1 MVPRIDYKGESSC
14 FSNSAHASRLAV
26 INENNYEQITEKP
39 REERSY
45 LEFYTNFNINEPL
58 RIIYSKDDH
67 NSTVPLLSDDLNSS
81 EIRKSYGELNQE
93 NDFDRNYDKC
103 LGSKITKKEKHI
115 FDSDMSC
122 DISKQDKKSESKDEQ
137 LKNIENPYIQK
148 SSKFSFRNIQPFE
161 KEARYTGRSIM
172 EYGYQEA
179 DIWNRPSDTYI
190 RFVEESKETLANRV
204 EYDMDE
210 QEQYNSKRLKSEGD
224 TISHELFE
232 IVLTKI
238 EKEWIELDKRM
249 PKDQSK
255 ENLSPDDSKCS
266 ICDDGECENVNAI
279 VFCDGCNLAV
289 HQDCYGIPYI
299 PEGQWLCRKCLI
311 SPQNTLNCIFCP
323 NTSGAFKQTS
333 DNRWAHLL
341 CAIWI
346 PEVTVM
352 NTVYQEPIDNIHKIP
367 ASRWK
372 LICYICQQRMGA
384 SIQCVNKSCY
394 RAFHVT
400 CARRAKLYMPMKK
413 NNTELK
419 AYCDKHVPS
428 FWRNEHDIAK
438 FLYDTRKQFLSYTP
452 STSEF
457 VENNHNSNYIHGASS
472 KIYINLKKAKTYP
485 LIPVYIQNRIL
496 DYIHKFPIRK
506 KSIFITDICK
516 YWSLKKESRKNA
528 SLIKRLQLKTENE
541 IRNLSTDQLSERIEF
556 AKILKHDLEKLLEL
570 TDSVKKREEEKKKIS
585 CYLETMADGLYFPI
599 THIIRYILNCIE
611 GWDKNKLFSN
621 IPIDTFNYN
630 SINGM
635 PTSLSMI
642 SKKIEDR
649 EYANLLQFKTDLMHV
664 FDNAIKYNDHN
675 TIYYKTAV
683 KFKRQ
688 CEKLFLDAENSISFL
703 KMENE
708 RMVSDWSIF
717 EPKGLSI
724 KEYVQIWPGDDIRT
738 MSPLSEIADEE
749 FNLLERHVNLIQK
762 KDNLNKQNMKND
774 IKKKSK
780 HNLRSRPQKFK

>member
-1 MVPRIDYKGESSC
+1 MHDFCTPEKTVLRARNEQFIGKRDKEWFLGLTTRGRVP
-14 FSNSAHASRLAV
+14 NM
-26 INENNYEQITEKP
+26 YEQITEKP

-45 LEFYTNFNINEPL
+45 LEFYPNFDINQPL

-67 NSTVPLLSDDLNSS
+67 NSAIPHQSDDPNSPGS
-81 EIRKSYGELNQE
+81 HKLCGGSSQGIDL
-93 NDFDRNYDKC
+93 DRNDDPS
-103 LGSKITKKEKHI
+103 LGPKIAKKEKHTL
-115 FDSDMSC
+115 DSDVSLC
-122 DISKQDKKSESKDEQ
+122 NVSKQDKTPGLDQQ
-137 LKNIENPYIQK
+137 LKNIENPCIQE

-161 KEARYTGRSIM
+161 KETRYTGRSM
-172 EYGYQEA
+172 TEYGYQEA
-179 DIWNRPSDTYI
+179 DVWTRPSDTYI
-190 RFVEESKETLANRV
+190 RFVEESKDVLANRV

-224 TISHELFE
+224 TISHEFFE

-238 EKEWIELDKRM
+238 EKEWTEFDKKM

-311 SPQNTLNCIFCP
+311 SPQSTLNCVFCP

-352 NTVYQEPIDNIHKIP
+352 NTVYQEPIDNIYKIP

-384 SIQCVNKSCY
+384 SIQCANKSCY

-400 CARRAKLYMPMKK
+400 CARMIKLYMPMKK
-413 NNTELK
+413 NSTELK

-428 FWRNEHDIAK
+428 FWRNEHNIAK
-438 FLYDTRKQFLSYTP
+438 FLHDTRKHFLSYTP

-457 VENNHNSNYIHGASS
+457 LENNHNSNYIPGSSS
-472 KIYINLKKAKTYP
+472 KIYINLKKAKTYS

-496 DYIHKFPIRK
+496 DYIHNFPIRK

-528 SLIKRLQLKTENE
+528 SLIKRLQLRTENE
-541 IRNLSTDQLSERIEF
+541 IRNLSADQLSERIEF
-556 AKILKHDLEKLLEL
+556 AKILKSDLEKLLEL
-570 TDSVKKREEEKKKIS
+570 TDFVKKREEEKKKIS
-585 CYLETMADGLYFPI
+585 CCLETVTDTLYFPI
-599 THIIRYILNCIE
+599 TSIVRYILNCVE
-611 GWDKNKLFSN
+611 RWDKNRLFSN
-621 IPIDTFNYN
+621 IPIDAINYN

-649 EYANLLQFKTDLMHV
+649 EYTNLLQFKV
-664 FDNAIKYNDHN
+664 FFP
-675 TIYYKTAV
+675 KT
-683 KFKRQ
+683 R
-688 CEKLFLDAENSISFL
+688 N
-703 KMENE
+703 
-708 RMVSDWSIF
+708 
-717 EPKGLSI
+717 
-724 KEYVQIWPGDDIRT
+724 
-738 MSPLSEIADEE
+738 
-749 FNLLERHVNLIQK
+749 
-762 KDNLNKQNMKND
+762 
-774 IKKKSK
+774 
-780 HNLRSRPQKFK
+780 